1 MLITYLFRDPKVWVV
16 PLIIQIVSYWRIL
29 GKMGKNKGFAIVP
42 ILGEMEMSTDL
53 FRNMRS
59 FWRPAAVTAAMFLT
73 SRYLGMDNT
82 YSLIMALVALIVY
95 GIFLIRLY
103 SRLAKQ
109 FGKGKFFTFGLIMM
123 PLVFLPI
130 LAFGKSAYLGRP
142 QFKPEK
148 ERSATANRIIKA
160 GTVVI
165 SIAEIAVL
173 VIGCFFITVLV
184 HPFRPVTE
192 YMMNDTISKLSNVTD
207 SDEFVSRE
215 DTLGADYKKIAEG
228 QRTRD
233 YFFPDHSKDKKAV
246 VMCYVIGSNLEDAR
260 GSASVNI
267 AQMKAATEKGSGV
280 DFVVECGGSERWF
293 TKGIEDETVG
303 RYLISGGEL
312 EAAEMLDSGTC
323 MGDPKNLTD
332 FIVWTKENYPAD

>member
-148 ERSATANRIIKA
+148 ERSATANRIINVKCFLI
-160 GTVVI
+160 TILILPSVI
-165 SIAEIAVL
+165 LNRIGIGEDFLIGNRPEIILDPEVGSI
-173 VIGCFFITVLV
+173 
-184 HPFRPVTE
+184 
-192 YMMNDTISKLSNVTD
+192 Y
-207 SDEFVSRE
+207 
-215 DTLGADYKKIAEG
+215 
-228 QRTRD
+228 QR
-233 YFFPDHSKDKKAV
+233 
-246 VMCYVIGSNLEDAR
+246 L
-260 GSASVNI
+260 
-267 AQMKAATEKGSGV
+267 
-280 DFVVECGGSERWF
+280 
-293 TKGIEDETVG
+293 
-303 RYLISGGEL
+303 
-312 EAAEMLDSGTC
+312 
-323 MGDPKNLTD
+323 
-332 FIVWTKENYPAD
+332 